1 MLNDMFRSQNTPRV
15 SKRDKRS
22 APEELPVEHDRH
34 CKIANGS
41 TEFVLNLFRNIP
53 VLDKE
58 FIFFHECAFSC
69 LFEVPPKILVR
80 WHSFQDFGHK
90 PCGKTRGGSIHRVAV
105 TVVEEGQMHRPKPM
119 VSKKS
124 MNEGQPTHGDRILI
138 FLRP

>member
-58 FIFFHECAFSC
+58 FIFLINALSLAYLRYHQRFWFAG
-69 LFEVPPKILVR
+69 ILSR
-80 WHSFQDFGHK
+80 TLAIN
-90 PCGKTRGGSIHRVAV
+90 PAGKLVAV
-105 TVVEEGQMHRPKPM
+105 LFTG
-119 VSKKS
+119 
-124 MNEGQPTHGDRILI
+124 
-138 FLRP
+138 LRLQSLRRVRCTAPNPWCQRRA